1 MTYNLDWYMEE
12 HRLKNKVMYGFIHV
26 PTRAEYA
33 AKDPSLLV
41 KTNPKYE
48 EYIKEWC
55 MPSMEMSRMINAIQV
70 ALEECVRAKAE
81 K

>member
-12 HRLKNKVMYGFIHV
+12 HHLKKCIMYGFIHV

-41 KTNPKYE
+41 KKNPDYE
-48 EYIKEWC
+48 NYITSWA
-55 MPSMEMSRMINAIQV
+55 MPSMEMSRMIEGIQV
-70 ALEECVRAKAE
+70 ALEECVRAKAW